1 MRSTIMSIRRSRLVG
16 AVAVAVLI
24 AVAAGVALV
33 QSARATT
40 LATFSTPGYHA
51 WTVPTGVTAV
61 TFDVYGASGGYVVA
75 VHNGVLTV
83 VSSGGAGGEAR
94 ARFAVHAGEKFVIAV
109 GGRGGS
115 VTEGAHITGA
125 AGVNGGGFGDD
136 DTGCV
141 GCGSLVSGGGGGAS
155 DVRIGGR
162 GNACLLSPA
171 AVPCQSY
178 DRIIVA
184 GGGGGGSDANAGG
197 ASGFAGG
204 GVTGGGGVA
213 GGAQEFPGA
222 GGRGNQGFWQGAS
235 ANRGS
240 GIGGGGGGWFGGGSA
255 GAGGGGSG
263 YINRLSTSGSFPGGS
278 NVGDGKV
285 IITT

>member
-1 MRSTIMSIRRSRLVG
+1 MRSTIMSIRRSRLAG

-61 TFDVYGASGGYVVA
+61 TFDVYGASGGNVVA

-94 ARFAVHAGEKFVIAV
+94 ARCAVHAGEKFVIAV
-109 GGRGGS
+109 GGQGGS

-141 GCGSLVSGGGGGAS
+141 GCGSLVSGGGGGVS
-155 DVRIGGR
+155 DVRF
-162 GNACLLSPA
+162 
-171 AVPCQSY
+171 
-178 DRIIVA
+178 
-184 GGGGGGSDANAGG
+184 GGGGA
-197 ASGFAGG
+197 
-204 GVTGGGGVA
+204 GGGGVA

-235 ANRGS
+235 ATRGS